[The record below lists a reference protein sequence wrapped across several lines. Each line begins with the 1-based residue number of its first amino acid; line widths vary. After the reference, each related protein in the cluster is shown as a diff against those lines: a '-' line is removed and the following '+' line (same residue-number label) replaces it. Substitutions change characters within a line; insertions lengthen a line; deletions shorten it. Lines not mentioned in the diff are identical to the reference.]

1 MFENGIRG
9 GVSGVFGDRYIESNE
24 DNKIVHIDMNNL
36 YGSAMLQNLPKGNF
50 QVYEKNSITKSFFD
64 KVLKTHDCSNIG
76 YVLLVD
82 LICPDNIKLKS
93 TNFSFCPENKI
104 IDPTKCTEYM
114 KEHMLNHL
122 DLLVN

>member
-1 MFENGIRG
+1 MFENGIPG

-36 YGSAMLQNLPKGNF
+36 YGFAMLQNLPKGNF
-50 QVYEKNSITKSFFD
+50 QIYEKKSITKSFFD

-82 LICPDNIKLKS
+82 LIYPDNIQLKS
-93 TNFSFCPENKI
+93 TNLPFCPENKI
-104 IDPTKCTEYM
+104 IDPKRCTEYM
-114 KEHMLNHL
+114 KEHVLNHL
-122 DLLVN
+122 HLLVN